1 MSCFKV
7 MLMFQKVVKPSY
19 HFYKRNSYKLAV
31 VHPADHTGYT
41 NRQWLCMLGGG
52 FLHRFLFS
60 FCLFLLCSFPLPLA
74 ISNSYKSS
82 TGLRKKN
89 VSPGPGGI
97 EDRIK
102 SSGQTDLFGVS
113 DTVVKHVLEGHDR
126 GVNWAAFHPTLP
138 LIVSGA
144 DDRQVKLWRMNGN

>member
-1 MSCFKV
+1 
-7 MLMFQKVVKPSY
+7 ML
-19 HFYKRNSYKLAV
+19 L
-31 VHPADHTGYT
+31 
-41 NRQWLCMLGGG
+41 
-52 FLHRFLFS
+52 
-60 FCLFLLCSFPLPLA
+60 FPLPIA

-102 SSGQTDLFGVS
+102 GGGQTDLFGVS

-126 GVNWAAFHPTLP
+126 GVNWASFHPTLP

-144 DDRQVKLWRMNGN
+144 DDRQVKLWRMNGMTTDTERII